1 MLYIQDNGGEY
12 VPAPKK
18 LIFSTA
24 RKLSGSKLRRGI
36 CVTSADL
43 AREAIGNRLSG
54 HQYEIFACLFLDS
67 QHRVLAFKEMFRGTV
82 NHTTVYPWEII
93 EEARRKKR
101 CSCHPGT

>member
-24 RKLSGSKLRRGI
+24 RKLGGSKLRRGI

-43 AREAIGNRLSG
+43 AREAIGNNSPATSMK
-54 HQYEIFACLFLDS
+54 YSPVFFW
-67 QHRVLAFKEMFRGTV
+67 TV
-82 NHTTVYPWEII
+82 NIGCWLS
-93 EEARRKKR
+93 RKCFAVR
-101 CSCHPGT
+101 